1 MLTCELPNLLLV
13 RVLLLVLVLG
23 RWPGQVSLQLLLLL
37 LPLLLLGKIQCKVS
51 RKQVKASPR
60 ATVQIKI
67 KPPACFYMELVIT
80 GASVTFNFRPSLSA
94 EAFK

>member
-37 LPLLLLGKIQCKVS
+37 LPLLLLGKVQCTVI
-51 RKQVKASPR
+51 RKQVKVSPR
-60 ATVQIKI
+60 VTILDKNQATR
-67 KPPACFYMELVIT
+67 MLLH
-80 GASVTFNFRPSLSA
+80 GAGNHRSFCHLKFQTFF
-94 EAFK
+94 FI